1 MTVFIKAV
9 IAAAALTCLSQV
21 RADVLDAA
29 PGGFSTQ
36 TVIET
41 MRDRVSAY
49 EAFVQDIGQWWNPD
63 HTVSGT
69 SAALYL
75 DPRPMGC
82 FCESLG
88 TGAGL
93 VHMTVTFANP
103 GVMLRLSGG
112 LGPLGLLGVAGNL
125 TVEFEDIPEGMK
137 GITIT
142 SGTYN
147 QRTVKGSRTNGF
159 VTKAWMDI
167 WQSDLDRNY
176 QTDFEI
182 YGEKAQNPEDMEVD
196 IFVGVK

>member
-1 MTVFIKAV
+1 MAKFSNAI
-9 IAAAALTCLSQV
+9 IAASALIFIAPI

-36 TVIET
+36 SVIET
-41 MRDRVSAY
+41 TRDRMFAY
-49 EAFVQDIGQWWNPD
+49 AAFVQGIGEWWNPD
-63 HTVSGT
+63 HTVSGS

-125 TVEFEDIPEGMK
+125 TVEFEDIPAGTR
-137 GITIT
+137 ITMRYVVGGYT
-142 SGTYN
+142 PDGLESLAGPVDSVLSE
-147 QRTVKGSRTNGF
+147 Q
-159 VTKAWMDI
+159 
-167 WQSDLDRNY
+167 LDRFNTY
-176 QTDFEI
+176 LDQAQPS
-182 YGEKAQNPEDMEVD
+182 GE
-196 IFVGVK
+196 

>member
-41 MRDRVSAY
+41 TRDRVSAY

-125 TVEFEDIPEGMK
+125 TVEFEDIPEGTR
-137 GITIT
+137 ITLSYVVGGYAPGGLESLAGPVDSVLSDQLSRFSAHLDQGT
-142 SGTYN
+142 PSG
-147 QRTVKGSRTNGF
+147 
-159 VTKAWMDI
+159 
-167 WQSDLDRNY
+167 
-176 QTDFEI
+176 E
-182 YGEKAQNPEDMEVD
+182 
-196 IFVGVK
+196 